1 MLRKEGGGWLLS
13 DEGHTYMHLTYDM
26 EERDLQQGTRQKII
40 TNALTAF
47 AVDDHDGELVLS
59 IPDERYGDA
68 LYTFVQA
75 LLRIADVSFLN
86 REQVRSTFMDDFRGF
101 MEEQVDEAHRSFNWT
116 DPQHDPEGNYVVDC
130 RINSNTR
137 PTLVYALPNDDKVRD
152 ATIGLLKFESW
163 GLDFRSVGIYES
175 QEDVN
180 RKVLAR
186 FSDVVGKQFS
196 SLAASRE
203 RIAGY
208 LTSPE
213 AT

>member
-1 MLRKEGGGWLLS
+1 MAIDTIERDFKAKVCDRLKVVSEGLDRYRVFTPFLFADGDHLSIVLRKEGGGWLLS

-116 DPQHDPEGNYVVDC
+116 DP
-130 RINSNTR
+130 
-137 PTLVYALPNDDKVRD
+137 
-152 ATIGLLKFESW
+152 
-163 GLDFRSVGIYES
+163 
-175 QEDVN
+175 
-180 RKVLAR
+180 
-186 FSDVVGKQFS
+186 
-196 SLAASRE
+196 
-203 RIAGY
+203 
-208 LTSPE
+208 
-213 AT
+213 